1 MMINNPV
8 LDKSISEEE
17 CKMVCECAFN
27 NNIKK
32 MKAVYEIRIT
42 AAVLTKNTRR
52 AKLLQRDLVVISKL
66 ESQKLLEC

>member
-1 MMINNPV
+1 MINSPV
-8 LDKSISEEE
+8 LENGISEDE

-32 MKAVYEIRIT
+32 MKAVYEMRIT
-42 AAVLTKNTRR
+42 TAVLTKNLRR

-66 ESQKLLEC
+66 ESRK